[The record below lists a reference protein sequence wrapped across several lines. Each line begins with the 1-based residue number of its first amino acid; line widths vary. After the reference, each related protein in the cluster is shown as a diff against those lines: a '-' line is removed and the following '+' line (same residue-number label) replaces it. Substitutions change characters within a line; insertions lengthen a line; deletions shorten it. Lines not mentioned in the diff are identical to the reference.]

1 MPVMLLSFKKTTSGR
16 IMLLGFLAGG
26 ERDAEKDLEAYAAAC
41 PQFGAAHK
49 AGETFDQA
57 IEVDELPEFDEDSIA
72 EFCDGLFGLEDDGVD
87 GDEDDDEP
95 EGEDEEEDE
104 DEKEGDDEDE

>member
-26 ERDAEKDLEAYAAAC
+26 ERDAEKDLQSHAGAC
-41 PQFGAAHK
+41 PQFDAAHK
-49 AGETFDQA
+49 AGETIDQA
-57 IEVDELPEFDEDSIA
+57 IEIDELPEFDEDSIA
-72 EFCDGLFGLEDDGVD
+72 EFCDGLFGLD
-87 GDEDDDEP
+87 GDDEA

-104 DEKEGDDEDE
+104 EEEDDK